1 MAIFLAFYKLFLE
14 KESMHFFKRYFL
26 LAAIACSFV
35 IPAIVFTE
43 VIYIEPISNSFT
55 PTEDYSLETY
65 HAPSI
70 ASIDYTYWS
79 LLTIYVLGV
88 LFFSLKFFKN
98 LYQIKKTIQNNPKQQ
113 TNSIIKV
120 LLSLQIVPHTFF
132 NYIFLNKQK
141 FEANEIP
148 PAVLL
153 HEETHAK
160 QKHSIDI
167 LVLEILQIVCW
178 FNPLIYLFKKSIKL
192 NHEFLADSAVLNNG
206 LEKSDYQKI
215 LLAFSSNAVEPQL
228 ANAINYSSIKK
239 RFTVM
244 KKETSRKGIV
254 LRSTFLLPI
263 LAILLLSF
271 SETKT
276 EFKELKKLEG
286 FKTSANLKDFT
297 RTVEVAGLVID
308 SKTLSPISHAKLY
321 DKFGNLISTTDSKG
335 YYNIEF
341 DNLESGEIMFEY
353 LISKNGYK
361 QVYQKEHWG
370 NLNGKIASCII
381 IGLKENKSNAPE
393 FSDLYTNIQDLSY
406 ESVYANFV
414 KTERQ
419 FEFNKKI
426 ERAKK
431 DNQDIVIEIDDNLFL
446 VSDTGWIKVNS
457 KNDVIAIDNKKFIP
471 VSLVNKVLKRSDIK
485 GMTPLNSL
493 NNASFALF
501 TSLENFLN
509 HQNGQFSNSDFK
521 KYNTLAKKYNAIPI
535 EKRIIPLKDLKILET
550 IYRSLSAE
558 QKAQAL
564 PFPECLP
571 KHGQQKSTK
580 EITININDKGALLVN
595 GYNVELKDL
604 SNFLARY
611 NTNIAMEERKKT
623 ISSYIVIT
631 PKSPKG
637 IIKKVEKIL
646 SDYGVATIDILG
658 NNDPSSSNQ
667 QKNASTKQVSQYNA
681 LAKKYNKMLG
691 KNGNVRILKSD
702 VDQMTYIYGI
712 MSDKQKESAQPF
724 PDFPEPPPAPEAP
737 EEPKAP
743 KVLKEEKGNI
753 PLPPPPP
760 APKSPLDFVVEM
772 AKKGATF
779 MYEGD
784 NISSDKAIDLM
795 KNNKELNIDSRT
807 KNGEQVIKITKDPI
821 LISIGQEASTNKNV
835 NTYIKER
842 NKLLNYIKVNNIDYP
857 VGYLALSKL
866 EQTEFNKIQQAM
878 FQAYMYLSENEK
890 QSAPKILPPPPSAK
904 MYKLED
910 GKVVKKV

>member
-1 MAIFLAFYKLFLE
+1 MIAFLIKSAACMAIFLAFYKLFLE

-65 HAPSI
+65 HAPST

-79 LLTIYVLGV
+79 LLIIYVLGA

-167 LVLEILQIVCW
+167 LVLEILQIICW

-215 LLAFSSNAVEPQL
+215 LLAFSSNAAEPQL

-244 KKETSRKGIV
+244 KKETSRKV
-254 LRSTFLLPI
+254 SLVKSFLILPI
-263 LAILLLSF
+263 AAILLLGF
-271 SETKT
+271 SEKEILEIQKEGSPKEQQTLLGGIKKEPENVNALKLNYTKEKEHIIALYIKKNAEILIHNNPVLLEDLAVAIEKEIQPNITLENVRVEGLT
-276 EFKELKKLEG
+276 ED
-286 FKTSANLKDFT
+286 T
-297 RTVEVAGLVID
+297 
-308 SKTLSPISHAKLY
+308 
-321 DKFGNLISTTDSKG
+321 
-335 YYNIEF
+335 
-341 DNLESGEIMFEY
+341 LESEFMLSIIMEIKKANIKHIKFCTSEY
-353 LISKNGYK
+353 KMNEEDY
-361 QVYQKEHWG
+361 KEHIDITPETIILQAD
-370 NLNGKIASCII
+370 NIVLQTNEIA
-381 IGLKENKSNAPE
+381 
-393 FSDLYTNIQDLSY
+393 
-406 ESVYANFV
+406 
-414 KTERQ
+414 
-419 FEFNKKI
+419 
-426 ERAKK
+426 
-431 DNQDIVIEIDDNLFL
+431 
-446 VSDTGWIKVNS
+446 
-457 KNDVIAIDNKKFIP
+457 
-471 VSLVNKVLKRSDIK
+471 
-485 GMTPLNSL
+485 
-493 NNASFALF
+493 
-501 TSLENFLN
+501 
-509 HQNGQFSNSDFK
+509 H
-521 KYNTLAKKYNAIPI
+521 YNTLAKKYNAIPI
-535 EKRIIPLKDLKILET
+535 EKRIIPLKDLKVLET

-571 KHGQQKSTK
+571 KHGQEKSTK
-580 EITININDKGALLVN
+580 EITININEKGALLVN
-595 GYNVELKDL
+595 GYNVELKNL

-611 NTNIAMEERKKT
+611 NTNIAIEERKKT

-637 IIKKVEKIL
+637 IIKKVEEIL

-658 NNDPSSSNQ
+658 NNDPSSFNQ

-878 FQAYMYLSENEK
+878 FQAYMDLSENEK
-890 QSAPKILPPPPSAK
+890 QSVPKILPPPPSAK